1 MNHTH
6 LAAGAALNCPAVPAA
21 RRSGATRSPFARA
34 MAVVQT
40 WLRRSRGRDDLAE
53 LDEHLLRD
61 IGLTRSEV
69 ENERSKFFWQA

>member
-1 MNHTH
+1 MNHPD
-6 LAAGAALNCPAVPAA
+6 LAAGATLNCPVVPAV
-21 RRSGATRSPFARA
+21 RGPGPRQSSFARA
-34 MAVVQT
+34 MAVLRT

>member
-6 LAAGAALNCPAVPAA
+6 LAAGTALKCPAVPAA
-21 RRSGATRSPFARA
+21 RRSGATPSPFARA
-34 MAVVQT
+34 MTVLQT

-61 IGLTRSEV
+61 LGLSRS
-69 ENERSKFFWQA
+69 QAVFESGKSFLQR

>member
-6 LAAGAALNCPAVPAA
+6 LAAGTALKCPAVPAA
-21 RRSGATRSPFARA
+21 RRSGATPSPFARA
-34 MAVVQT
+34 MTVLQT

-69 ENERSKFFWQA
+69 ENERNKLFWQA